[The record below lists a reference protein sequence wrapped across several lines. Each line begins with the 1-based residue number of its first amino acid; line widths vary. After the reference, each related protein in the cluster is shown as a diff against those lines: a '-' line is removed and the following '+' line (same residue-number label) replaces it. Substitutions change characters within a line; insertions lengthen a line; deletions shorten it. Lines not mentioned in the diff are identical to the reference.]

1 LKHKNLEAGL
11 GDALV
16 LVTGAAAGIG
26 AATCLA
32 FADRGARIF
41 AVDIDEAGA
50 KATAEACLEAGAPVA
65 EAVACDVAD
74 AAAMAELAEWVAAE
88 HGPLDVLVNNAG
100 VGLTGELLGMTR
112 ADWEWVRGVN
122 LDGVINGLM
131 AFGPGMVERGRG
143 HVVNVASGLGYAI
156 RATEPGYVTTKAG
169 VIALSQCV
177 RADWGR
183 RGVGVSVVCPGVIDT
198 PIIEH
203 TRFVGSR
210 DDTAVKDKTAKLFHH
225 GHPPAKVARAIVAAV
240 EHDRGFVTVGWE
252 ARAGWILHRLV
263 PTALQQRF
271 GTALTEPIAPS
282 GA

>member
-1 LKHKNLEAGL
+1 MRPRIELAG
-11 GDALV
+11 ALV
-16 LVTGAAAGIG
+16 LVTGGGAGIG
-26 AATCLA
+26 AATALA
-32 FADRGARIF
+32 FARRGSRVLS
-41 AVDIDEAGA
+41 VDIDEPAA
-50 KATAEACLEAGAPVA
+50 KATAEACRTAGAQVA
-65 EAVACDVAD
+65 EAYVCDVAD
-74 AAAMAELAEWVAAE
+74 ADAVGELAERISAE

-100 VGLTGELLGMTR
+100 VGLTGELLGMTH

-122 LDGVINGLM
+122 LDGVVNCLM
-131 AFGPGMVERGRG
+131 AFGPAMVERGRG
-143 HVVNVASGLGYAI
+143 QVVNVASGLGYAI

-169 VIALSQCV
+169 VIGLSQCV

-210 DDTAVKDKTAKLFHH
+210 DDAAVRAKTARLFHH
-225 GHPPAKVARAIVAAV
+225 GHPPAKVARAIVTAV
-240 EHDRGFVTVGWE
+240 DHDRGFVTVGWE
-252 ARAGWILHRLV
+252 ARLGWMLHRLV

>member
-1 LKHKNLEAGL
+1 LSPHLNLAG
-11 GDALV
+11 ALV
-16 LVTGAAAGIG
+16 LVTGAGAGIG
-26 AATCLA
+26 AATAVA
-32 FADRGARIF
+32 FARRGSRVLAI
-41 AVDIDEAGA
+41 DIDEASA
-50 KATAEACLEAGAPVA
+50 KATVEACRSAGAPTA
-65 EAVACDVAD
+65 EAYACDVAD
-74 AAAMAELAEWVAAE
+74 RAAVGELAERVADE
-88 HGPLDVLVNNAG
+88 HGALDVLVNNAG
-100 VGLTGELLGMTR
+100 VGLTGELLGMTY
-112 ADWEWVRGVN
+112 ADWDWVRGVN
-122 LDGVINGLM
+122 LDGVVNCLM
-131 AFGPGMVERGRG
+131 AFGPAMVDRGRG

-156 RATEPGYVTTKAG
+156 RATEPAYVTTKAG

-210 DDTAVKDKTAKLFHH
+210 DDAEVRAKTARLFHH
-225 GHPPAKVARAIVAAV
+225 GHPPAKVARAIVDAV
-240 EHDRGFVTVGWE
+240 ERDRAFVTVGWE

>member
-1 LKHKNLEAGL
+1 
-11 GDALV
+11 V
-16 LVTGAAAGIG
+16 LVTGAGAGIG
-26 AATCLA
+26 AATALA
-32 FADRGARIF
+32 FARRGSRILV
-41 AVDIDEAGA
+41 VDIDEPGA
-50 KATAEACLEAGAPVA
+50 KATAEACLEAGAPM
-65 EAVACDVAD
+65 AVAYTCDVAD
-74 AAAMAELAEWVAAE
+74 DAAVAELAERVATE

-100 VGLTGELLGMTR
+100 VGMTGELLDMTL

-122 LDGVINGLM
+122 LDGVVNCLM
-131 AFGPGMVERGRG
+131 AFGPAMVARGRG

-156 RATEPGYVTTKAG
+156 RATEPAYVTTKAG

-210 DDTAVKDKTAKLFHH
+210 DDADVKAKTARLFGH
-225 GHPPAKVARAIVAAV
+225 GHPPAKVAKAIVDTV
-240 EHDRGFVTVGWE
+240 ERDRAFVAVGWE
-252 ARAGWILHRLV
+252 ARVGWMLHRLM
-263 PTALQQRF
+263 PTAVQQRF